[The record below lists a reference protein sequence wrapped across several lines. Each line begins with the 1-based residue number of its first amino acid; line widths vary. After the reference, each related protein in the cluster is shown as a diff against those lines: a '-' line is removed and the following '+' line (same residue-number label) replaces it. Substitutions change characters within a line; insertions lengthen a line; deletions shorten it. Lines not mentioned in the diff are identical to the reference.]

1 MSFARA
7 STRPGRHA
15 CERQGLCRPCSGRR
29 PLPRGACR
37 HGNGCRCA
45 RNGPVRPA
53 HPVRSKNDGVRQVS
67 WLTGQ
72 CHFGRLLRDLHP
84 QWRIGRTARRLQ
96 LQGQPGHSPAFP
108 FDPLAGNLSLE
119 RPYPGGVPR
128 ARARRL
134 RLPCPTLALVLSCAC
149 ALWRSAIGPP
159 GQGCPQGLNR
169 EVRARGV
176 IPLES
181 GTAPATV
188 TGDAPRQ
195 HAIGT
200 ARCREGGGRRADSKK
215 SGPGSQET
223 GPQPSILRAGGMYRA
238 DGGHARCGALLP
250 ADPVFR
256 ETTSRTCAQEDR
268 TVMPP
273 CPFRLSDTAPSGRY
287 SCLPA

>member
-1 MSFARA
+1 MQRTTPPSRAARDGTAMAVVARGMAPFARL
-7 STRPGRHA
+7 T
-15 CERQGLCRPCSGRR
+15 LSGRR
-29 PLPRGACR
+29 TTASGRSPGSRVSAISAAFSGTCIPNGELAARLAAYSCRGSPGIHPRSLLIPLRGTCRWSAPIPVGCRVQEPGAC
-37 HGNGCRCA
+37 A
-45 RNGPVRPA
+45 RP
-53 HPVRSKNDGVRQVS
+53 
-67 WLTGQ
+67 
-72 CHFGRLLRDLHP
+72 
-84 QWRIGRTARRLQ
+84 
-96 LQGQPGHSPAFP
+96 
-108 FDPLAGNLSLE
+108 
-119 RPYPGGVPR
+119 VPR
-128 ARARRL
+128 L
-134 RLPCPTLALVLSCAC
+134 RWSCPTLALALSRAC

-159 GQGCPQGLNR
+159 GQGCLQGLNR

-250 ADPVFR
+250 ADPAFR

-268 TVMPP
+268 TAMPP

-287 SCLPA
+287 PCLPA